1 MFFVNLENNYQLLF
15 LQKLS
20 PYVFWNL
27 LELQLDQCRIFCYKL
42 SAILFLIAFTW
53 DEFWVIHSDLS
64 SNLTSFNLC
73 LIRCWMNPLSFKCFM
88 FHSQWVTVS
97 LLCPTLCDPMG
108 YTARGILQARILEW
122 VAVPFSRGSSQHRGQ
137 TQASRVAGRFF
148 TNWATREAQWLTY
161 IEQVWKGSGKHLVS
175 LSWIPSLT
183 SAVTML
189 ISQLCPTLCNP
200 MNQPDSSVH
209 RILQARILEWVAIP
223 FSRGSSRPKD

>member
-1 MFFVNLENNYQLLF
+1 MPHNNSPIQYLLMCTKNHIQKFLLQPYFF
-15 LQKLS
+15 
-20 PYVFWNL
+20 
-27 LELQLDQCRIFCYKL
+27 IG
-42 SAILFLIAFTW
+42 I
-53 DEFWVIHSDLS
+53 
-64 SNLTSFNLC
+64 
-73 LIRCWMNPLSFKCFM
+73 
-88 FHSQWVTVS
+88 S
-97 LLCPTLCDPMG
+97 LLCDPMDCSPQVSSVH
-108 YTARGILQARILEW
+108 RILQARILEW
-122 VAVPFSRGSSQHRGQ
+122 VAISSSRQSSWPRDR
-137 TQASRVAGRFF
+137 TSVSWIAGRFF

>member
-122 VAVPFSRGSSQHRGQ
+122 VAVPFSRVSSQPRGQ
-137 TQASRVAGRFF
+137 TQVSHISGGFF
-148 TNWATREAQWLTY
+148 TSWATREAQEYW
-161 IEQVWKGSGKHLVS
+161 SG
-175 LSWIPSLT
+175 
-183 SAVTML
+183 
-189 ISQLCPTLCNP
+189 
-200 MNQPDSSVH
+200 
-209 RILQARILEWVAIP
+209 
-223 FSRGSSRPKD
+223 